1 MGKGI
6 VKLGEGN
13 WAVKDGNLLAAKETN
28 GRFKNTEFTVTRG
41 TDATY
46 VGKDGFIKTTPSF
59 YNLLLRS
66 ENFSPYTIASSI
78 ATPNSTTAPDGTNAG
93 TLVTAGT
100 NAIALRFSQV
110 VETGKTYTFSCYV
123 KSSGSDM
130 TTVYLDIADEAPQAA
145 FTLTNDWQ
153 RVSTTA
159 TVTKTPQ
166 STYHFVDVST
176 NGSQGDTFYIWGA
189 QVVEGTEALDYQY
202 TNGKEGMPRID
213 FTDNTDGHLLL
224 EPESRNLVPY
234 SNEISLSTGST
245 VSGTGSSTAVTDNY
259 AISPDGTQNAAR
271 LVATSATGTGKYAL
285 RDFILST
292 SSVKSYTQSTYLKS
306 NTGSDQKVSYYG
318 RDTGVRGFI
327 TVTSEWQRFEL
338 SGNSNTTN
346 YYVYLGAR
354 PEDGTDTSCDIL
366 VYGYQLEQL
375 GYATSLIPTNGSQVT
390 RDAETCT
397 GAGSS
402 ADFNSEEGVLYLEV
416 AALADDTSQQIGV
429 YGGSITEQLR
439 IEIANSVIKA
449 QLFNGSYQANMS
461 STQTVTNFN
470 KVGFKWK
477 VNDFALW
484 INGTEVVTDNSGTTF
499 SAATLDNIN
508 FSAQNGTSSAAQAK
522 VKALKVY
529 KETDGIDLA
538 TLTSL

>member
-6 VKLGEGN
+6 VKLGEGQ

-28 GRFKNTEFTVTRG
+28 GRFKNAEFTVTRG

-46 VGKDGFIKTTPSF
+46 VGKDGLIF
-59 YNLLLRS
+59 N
-66 ENFSPYTIASSI
+66 
-78 ATPNSTTAPDGTNAG
+78 
-93 TLVTAGT
+93 
-100 NAIALRFSQV
+100 
-110 VETGKTYTFSCYV
+110 ETG
-123 KSSGSDM
+123 
-130 TTVYLDIADEAPQAA
+130 
-145 FTLTNDWQ
+145 ND
-153 RVSTTA
+153 T
-159 TVTKTPQ
+159 
-166 STYHFVDVST
+166 
-176 NGSQGDTFYIWGA
+176 
-189 QVVEGTEALDYQY
+189 
-202 TNGKEGMPRID
+202 PRID

>member
-6 VKLGEGN
+6 VKLGEGQ

-28 GRFKNTEFTVTRG
+28 GRFKNAEFTVTRG

-46 VGKDGFIKTTPSF
+46 VGKDGLIF
-59 YNLLLRS
+59 N
-66 ENFSPYTIASSI
+66 
-78 ATPNSTTAPDGTNAG
+78 
-93 TLVTAGT
+93 
-100 NAIALRFSQV
+100 
-110 VETGKTYTFSCYV
+110 ETG
-123 KSSGSDM
+123 
-130 TTVYLDIADEAPQAA
+130 
-145 FTLTNDWQ
+145 ND
-153 RVSTTA
+153 T
-159 TVTKTPQ
+159 
-166 STYHFVDVST
+166 
-176 NGSQGDTFYIWGA
+176 
-189 QVVEGTEALDYQY
+189 
-202 TNGKEGMPRID
+202 PRID

-402 ADFNSEEGVLYLEV
+402 ADFNSEEGVLYAEI
-416 AALADDTSQQIGV
+416 AALADDNTYRILSLSDETRNERVYMQYTNASNTV
-429 YGGSITEQLR
+429 SVVVKYGGVT
-439 IEIANSVIKA
+439 
-449 QLFNGSYQANMS
+449 QANMAYVLS
-461 STQTVTNFN
+461 DATNFS
-470 KVGFKWK
+470 KVAIKYK
-477 VNDFALW
+477 ANDFALW
-484 INGTEVVTDNSGTTF
+484 VDGVERATDTSGNTPTTLNKLQF
-499 SAATLDNIN
+499 NEGD
-508 FSAQNGTSSAAQAK
+508 SSGNEFYGK
-522 VKALKVY
+522 VKAIRVY

>member
-6 VKLGEGN
+6 VKLGEGQ

-28 GRFKNTEFTVTRG
+28 GRFKNAEFTVTRG

-46 VGKDGFIKTTPSF
+46 VGKDGLIF
-59 YNLLLRS
+59 N
-66 ENFSPYTIASSI
+66 
-78 ATPNSTTAPDGTNAG
+78 
-93 TLVTAGT
+93 
-100 NAIALRFSQV
+100 
-110 VETGKTYTFSCYV
+110 ETG
-123 KSSGSDM
+123 
-130 TTVYLDIADEAPQAA
+130 
-145 FTLTNDWQ
+145 ND
-153 RVSTTA
+153 T
-159 TVTKTPQ
+159 
-166 STYHFVDVST
+166 
-176 NGSQGDTFYIWGA
+176 
-189 QVVEGTEALDYQY
+189 
-202 TNGKEGMPRID
+202 PRID

-402 ADFNSEEGVLYLEV
+402 ADFNSEEGVLYAEI
-416 AALADDTSQQIGV
+416 AALADDNTYRILSLSDETRNERVYMQYTNASNTV
-429 YGGSITEQLR
+429 SVVVKYGGVT
-439 IEIANSVIKA
+439 
-449 QLFNGSYQANMS
+449 QANMVYVLS
-461 STQTVTNFN
+461 DATNFS
-470 KVGFKWK
+470 KVAIKYK
-477 VNDFALW
+477 ANDFALW
-484 INGTEVVTDNSGTTF
+484 VDGVERDTDTSGNTPTTLNKLQF
-499 SAATLDNIN
+499 NEGD
-508 FSAQNGTSSAAQAK
+508 SSGNEFYGK
-522 VKALKVY
+522 CKALAVFN
-529 KETDGIDLA
+529 EALSPSE
-538 TLTSL
+538 LTQLTT